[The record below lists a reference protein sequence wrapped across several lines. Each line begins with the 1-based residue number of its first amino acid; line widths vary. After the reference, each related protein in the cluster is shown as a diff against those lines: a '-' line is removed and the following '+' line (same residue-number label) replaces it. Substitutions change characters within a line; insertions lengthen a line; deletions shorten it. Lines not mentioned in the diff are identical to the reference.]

1 MSTKKKKSIIAFL
14 LCLFGGYLVLHY
26 FYEGNY
32 KIVLLYLFT
41 IGLFLFGYLFD
52 IFKYG
57 IKLLKNEEEP
67 IIVPGEVYQNIYYD
81 RIQKSTPQNY
91 VVFDTETTGLNPES
105 DRIIE
110 ISAIK
115 YVDNKKVASFNYLV
129 NPKMAFDPFITELTG
144 IKPSDLKNQPTIDLV
159 IPRFYKF
166 IEDFT
171 LIAHNAEYD
180 LKMLACEAYR
190 CGIPLCK
197 NKVVDTVPLAKKVI
211 PKEDI
216 DNYKLETLKK
226 YLKLEYG
233 SHRALEDCETCA
245 KVYQLYLTQKKQ

>member
-14 LCLFGGYLVLHY
+14 LCLFGGYLGLHY

-32 KIVLLYLFT
+32 KKGLLYLFT

>member
-14 LCLFGGYLVLHY
+14 LCLFGGYLGLHY
-26 FYEGNY
+26 FYKGNY
-32 KIVLLYLFT
+32 KKGLLYLFT

-67 IIVPGEVYQNIYYD
+67 ITVPGEVYQNIYYD

-115 YVDNKKVASFNYLV
+115 YIDNKKVASFNYLI
-129 NPKMAFDPFITELTG
+129 NPKMAFDSFITELTG

-159 IPRFYKF
+159 IPKFYKF

-171 LIAHNAEYD
+171 LVAHNAEYD

-197 NKVVDTVPLAKKVI
+197 NKVVDTVTLAKKVI